1 MTPSTDTYFCD
12 RCGRAEYSS
21 VGDPMCTF
29 GSGRSAVVVC
39 VSCYKELEEEEKER
53 EKDFLIQEEE

>member
-1 MTPSTDTYFCD
+1 MTISTDTYFCD

-21 VGDPMCTF
+21 VGDPMRTF

-39 VSCYKELEEEEKER
+39 VSCYKELEEEENER
-53 EKDFLIQEEE
+53 EKEEE